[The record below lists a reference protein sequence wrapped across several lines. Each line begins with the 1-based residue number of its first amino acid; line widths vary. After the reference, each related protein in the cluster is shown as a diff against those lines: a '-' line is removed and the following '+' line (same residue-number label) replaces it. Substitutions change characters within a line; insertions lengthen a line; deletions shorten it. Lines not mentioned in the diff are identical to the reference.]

1 MATRITTSM
10 VQRNVL
16 ADLNNISSKLTKT
29 QMKAASS
36 KEISRPSDDP
46 FATAQAMAL
55 RQTLS
60 ANRQHQSNVEDSI
73 GWLDATEQA
82 LMDITESVEKAKSLL
97 VQGGSESLDQT
108 SRNAVASELEQII
121 EGIKQTANISY
132 RGSFLFSGTMTATRP
147 YPPTGTPYNPVTDDV
162 YAGDDAGWIPA
173 VGIVREIGPNVPISI
188 NVVARQFLGDGQS
201 GGGDNGLL
209 NVLRDAVDH
218 LRSGSPADVANV
230 RGTDLDRLETSF
242 DLLLE
247 VRAAN
252 GAKTNRLE
260 AALGRLSQL
269 EESVIGQLSQTEDAD
284 IAETLID
291 LNSQTAAY
299 QAALRAGASIVQ
311 SSLMDF
317 LR

>member
-1 MATRITTSM
+1 MAMRITTSM
-10 VQRNVL
+10 VQRNIL
-16 ADLNNISSKLTKT
+16 ADLNNISSKLTKS
-29 QMKAASS
+29 QMKSASG

-55 RQTLS
+55 RQSLS
-60 ANRQHQSNVEDSI
+60 ANRQHQRNVEDSI
-73 GWLDATEQA
+73 GWQNATEQA
-82 LMDITESVEKAKSLL
+82 LMDITESVEKAKNLL
-97 VQGGSESLDQT
+97 VQGGSESFDQT
-108 SRNAVASELEQII
+108 SRDAIASELEQLI
-121 EGIKQTANISY
+121 EGIKQTANTSY
-132 RGSFLFSGTMTATRP
+132 RGSFLFSGTETSSRP
-147 YPPTGTPYNPVTDDV
+147 YPATSTPYNPTDDV
-162 YAGDDAGWIPA
+162 YQGNDAGWNPA
-173 VGIVREIGPNVPISI
+173 VPGIVREIGPNVQMTI
-188 NVVARQFLGDGQS
+188 NVVAQQFLGDGQS
-201 GGGDNGLL
+201 AGDNGLL
-209 NVLRDAVDH
+209 HVLRDAVDD
-218 LRSGSPADVANV
+218 LRSGNLADV
-230 RGTDLDRLETSF
+230 RGADMQRLDDSF

-269 EESVIGQLSQTEDAD
+269 EESVVGQLSQTEDAD
-284 IAETLID
+284 IAETLIE